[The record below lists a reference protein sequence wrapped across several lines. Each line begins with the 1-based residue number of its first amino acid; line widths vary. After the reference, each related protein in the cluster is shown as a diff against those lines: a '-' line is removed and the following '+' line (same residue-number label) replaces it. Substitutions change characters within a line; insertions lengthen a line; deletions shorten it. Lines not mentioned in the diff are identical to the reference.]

1 MVTAGVVVVILIV
14 RDFFPARLKYLYED
28 NSDNDSGSDNADA
41 DADDDDDDDDDPP
54 LQAQVDCS
62 MTSP

>member
-14 RDFFPARLKYLYED
+14 RDFFPARLKYSYED
-28 NSDNDSGSDNADA
+28 NRDNDSGG
-41 DADDDDDDDDDPP
+41 DDDEDDDDDDDPP